1 MIELHYY
8 FLQQSNNTKWDL
20 KPASDNVIVSS
31 KGGSVVHMATYDL
44 KALTSWP
51 INIRAV
57 YKKKLSYGIIPQPIL
72 HATRYVGGK
81 RCYSLTR
88 RQITIT
94 KFDLILGHGQ
104 AKGKLVT
111 RIHNN
116 YFSSDIDIVFL
127 ELIPWFCRVY
137 LHTLTF
143 TNSKNKP
150 VGIGNGKI

>member
-57 YKKKLSYGIIPQPIL
+57 YKKKLFYGIIPQPIL

-94 KFDLILGHGQ
+94 KFDLILGKFCLFI
-104 AKGKLVT
+104 A
-111 RIHNN
+111 
-116 YFSSDIDIVFL
+116 FFL
-127 ELIPWFCRVY
+127 WILSWKSQFEMCCLCNHFLMENHYTSYI
-137 LHTLTF
+137 
-143 TNSKNKP
+143 
-150 VGIGNGKI
+150 